1 MRELLPVPDAL
12 VDPGTGEPRL
22 GSFRGG
28 FPRVDVSPLAGPWLR
43 FFTRKRW
50 VYAVV
55 AKPPVL
61 VAACVVDLGYSAT
74 AFAFAYDSKQRRMLA
89 DVSAIGLRASVSDT
103 AQEGCDASFGSR
115 ALDVSV
121 RRPVGSSS
129 YRLRVRSGAL
139 EVDAQLDSANAPPS
153 LTAASR
159 LDERRVSTTEKRALL
174 RVTGSAR
181 IAPQKKNFGGN
192 GSVGGSALGVVGKA
206 GGIVHDLGGG
216 VGGYDYTH
224 GLLPRRTRWNWA
236 FLLGTTDQGEPI
248 ALNLVE
254 GFMGEAECG
263 AFTRGETL
271 PLTEGR
277 FAFDAKTPLAPWSV
291 CTADGTTSL
300 SFSPGAA
307 HIEKK
312 NLLVVRSRF
321 IQPVGTFSGT
331 IGLGSRKVSV
341 SHALGVVE
349 DQDVLW

>member
-1 MRELLPVPDAL
+1 MRELLPVPDTL
-12 VDPGTGEPRL
+12 VDPRTGKPTL

-28 FPRVDVSPLAGPWLR
+28 FRRVDVSPLAGPVAR

-50 VYAVV
+50 VYVAI
-55 AKPPVL
+55 AKPPLL

-74 AFAFAYDSKQRRMLA
+74 AFAFAYDSEQRRLLG
-89 DVSAIGLRASVSDT
+89 DVSAIGMRASMSDT
-103 AQEGCDASFGSR
+103 AQEGCDAVFRSK

-121 RRPVGSSS
+121 RRPAGSTA
-129 YRLRVRSGAL
+129 YHVVVRSRAFT
-139 EVDAQLDSANAPPS
+139 VDAQLDSIGAPPS
-153 LTAASR
+153 LTAAARLSESR
-159 LDERRVSTTEKRALL
+159 ISTTEKRALL
-174 RVTGSAR
+174 ATTGR
-181 IAPQKKNFGGN
+181 
-192 GSVGGSALGVVGKA
+192 LEA
-206 GGIVHDLGGG
+206 GGVSRDLDGGL
-216 VGGYDYTH
+216 GGYDYTH

-236 FLLGTTDQGEPI
+236 FLLGTTDRGEPI

-263 AFTRGETL
+263 AFTPDETV
-271 PLTEGR
+271 PLSEGR

-307 HIEKK
+307 HVEKK
-312 NLLVVRSRF
+312 NLLFVRSRF

-331 IGLGSRKVSV
+331 IGLGSRRVSV
-341 SHALGVVE
+341 AHALGVVE